1 MDVDYDKLFHFIL
14 ILVLGWIVIMS
25 WSYLFERFVLRKL
38 KTFWAVFGVVI
49 IISLFYISL
58 ALASN
63 IFIFSSYII

>member
-1 MDVDYDKLFHFIL
+1 MDVNYDKLLYFIL

-49 IISLFYISL
+49 IISLFYVSL

>member
-1 MDVDYDKLFHFIL
+1 MDVNYDKLFHFIL